1 MRKIAE
7 LGFKEEY
14 ETNHELA
21 LALKILPSL
30 AFEKKEEIRNSYDKI
45 SEEIQVKCDR
55 TIKER
60 KKCKS

>member
-60 KKCKS
+60 KNCKS